1 MLEGLAD
8 VLAEER
14 MMATIAPAGNSISL
28 TSARSSH
35 VKPGA
40 MVPVRRTRRLSRE
53 AGRAVEMLGHAI
65 DYLTDEFALDC
76 MSAGKGSLPGPNPRV
91 AAIELLMASNR
102 EIYLSCPEVLPLP
115 ERLHSMLRSL
125 LPSRTA

>member
-1 MLEGLAD
+1 
-8 VLAEER
+8 
-14 MMATIAPAGNSISL
+14 MATIAPAGNSISI
-28 TSARSSH
+28 SSGRKTH

-40 MVPVRRTRRLSRE
+40 IVPVRRSRRLSPE
-53 AGRAVEMLGHAI
+53 AGKAIEKLGHAI

-76 MSAGKGSLPGPNPRV
+76 MSAGSRTLSCPNPRI
-91 AAIELLMASNR
+91 AAIEMLMACNR
-102 EIYLSCPEVLPLP
+102 EIYLSSPEVLPLP